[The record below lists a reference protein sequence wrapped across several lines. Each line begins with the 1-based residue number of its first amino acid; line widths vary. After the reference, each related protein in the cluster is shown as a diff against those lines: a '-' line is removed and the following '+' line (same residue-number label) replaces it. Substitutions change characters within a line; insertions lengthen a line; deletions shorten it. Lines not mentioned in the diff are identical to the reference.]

1 MLGRIIGAAIGSK
14 IDKSDGR
21 GGVKGALAGAIAAGV
36 IRRAGPVG
44 LAAMGGAYLA
54 KKIYDRRKGRVD

>member
-1 MLGRIIGAAIGSK
+1 MLGKIIGAAIGNR

-21 GGVKGALAGAIAAGV
+21 GGFKGALAGAIAAGI

-54 KKIYDRRKGRVD
+54 KKMYDKRKGR